1 MPKKIHTDDW
11 VKSARRMIRKE
22 MAADAKWYISNR
34 KGSVQLEVR
43 DGGKYQ
49 SRVLN
54 YEWSEKGKALIKVI
68 ENI

>member
-1 MPKKIHTDDW
+1 MLY
-11 VKSARRMIRKE
+11 
-22 MAADAKWYISNR
+22 AKWYIPNR
-34 KGSVQLEVR
+34 KGSVQLEVK